1 MGPENRKKEIMEE
14 LADIEVLEEMGSLNL
29 EQSIRRMEINV
40 ELFKIME
47 EEEELYRYKRSRE
60 TWLFKVT

>member
-1 MGPENRKKEIMEE
+1 MEE

-60 TWLFKVT
+60 TGFSR